1 MLTNEGFHSSEAIR
15 VSQYLAVEDFVSMSQ
30 LANLFARAKNE
41 AAKNSEAMRK
51 FSVALKTNPKLIVT
65 NLES

>member
-15 VSQYLAVEDFVSMSQ
+15 VSSYLAVEDFVSMSQ

-51 FSVALKTNPKLIVT
+51 FAGSLKTNPKLIVT